1 MRSFRPLITG
11 ALLVL
16 AGLWLWTVLF
26 PSPEK
31 AIRKH
36 LEKSARC
43 ASFKADEGA
52 MERMGNIAELA
63 NCFSPD
69 AELKFETPGSGMQSI
84 TGRADIMRAA
94 GLARGM
100 GNALQVDL
108 LDASLSVAP
117 DKQSATV
124 DLTARAKIP
133 GDRDFFIQ
141 EMKFYLKKFGR
152 AWLITRVETVKTL
165 SALN

>member
-1 MRSFRPLITG
+1 MKLRRLALI
-11 ALLVL
+11 LLVL
-16 AGLWLWTVLF
+16 VAGLWLWSMIF

-36 LEKSARC
+36 LVKTART
-43 ASFKADEGA
+43 ASFKANEGA
-52 MERMGNIAELA
+52 VERMGNIAELA
-63 NCFSPD
+63 GCFSPD
-69 AELKFETPGSGMQSI
+69 AELKFETPGTGTQSI

-100 GNALQVDL
+100 SNALQVDL

-117 DKQSATV
+117 DKQTATV
-124 DLTARAKIP
+124 DLTARAKVP

-152 AWLITRVETVKTL
+152 SWLIIRIETVKTL
-165 SALN
+165 SRLN